1 MFNNN
6 KRPENFNARSHP
18 NPMTPADKARAVWDE
33 RVGSVVTQSYNW
45 RRIALIL
52 CGLCVAFGLGLLYL
66 ASMTKVIPYVVTVD
80 KTTGE
85 VHQAGAFVS
94 NDYEPQEKEIRYFL
108 VNFISN
114 ARTIQ
119 LDPIAQ
125 NRAQVKA
132 YAYLTQNAAR
142 KYQDIQISEKY
153 AEKVGNKT
161 VSVNIVSVTK
171 VPESSSSY
179 QIRWTEEEY
188 DIRTGGKDTSH
199 MSGVFT
205 YTMLP
210 VESDEQ
216 LLLNPL
222 GLFISGFDFTSDVS
236 EVNRK

>member
-18 NPMTPADKARAVWDE
+18 NPMTPADKAREVWDE
-33 RVGSVVTQSYNW
+33 RIGSVAIQSYNW

-52 CGLCVAFGLGLLYL
+52 CFLCVAFGLGLLYL

-80 KTTGE
+80 KSTGE
-85 VHQAGAFVS
+85 VQQAGAFV
-94 NDYEPQEKEIRYFL
+94 NNNYEPQEAEIRYFL

-125 NRAQVKA
+125 NRAQRKA

-142 KYQDIQISEKY
+142 KYQDIQASEKY
-153 AEKVGNKT
+153 VDKVGSKT
-161 VSVNIVSVTK
+161 VSINISSVTK
-171 VPESSSSY
+171 VPESTSSY

-188 DIRTGGKDTSH
+188 EIKTGQKETLH
-199 MSGVFT
+199 LNGVFT
-205 YTMLP
+205 YTLLP
-210 VESDEQ
+210 VENDEQ

-222 GLFISGFDFTSDVS
+222 GLFISGFDFTKDVS
-236 EVNRK
+236 EVNRR